1 MQFTFKKNERITGE
15 KRIESLF
22 SNGQSFVAYPMRVI
36 FAKSSSSDD
45 LPPVSVLI
53 SVPKKRIKSA
63 VQRNR
68 IKRLIRETY
77 RLNKH
82 LITTEENCRL
92 DVAFVYVKDEL
103 SDYATVEKGMLK
115 ALKFLS
121 EQTKLIEKQQEQC

>member
-1 MQFTFKKNERITGE
+1 MYQFKKNERITGE

-36 FAKSSSSDD
+36 FVKTASVPD
-45 LPPVSVLI
+45 LPPVSVLV

-63 VQRNR
+63 VQRNK

-82 LITTEENCRL
+82 LITKEIDFRL

-103 SDYATVEKGMLK
+103 TDYATVEKGMLK
-115 ALKFLS
+115 ALKLLS
-121 EQTKLIEKQQEQC
+121 EQAQQIEKQQEKC

>member
-36 FAKSSSSDD
+36 FAKTASVAD
-45 LPPVSVLI
+45 LPPVSVLV

-82 LITTEENCRL
+82 LIATCDCHL

>member
-1 MQFTFKKNERITGE
+1 MQTFKKKERVTGE
-15 KRIESLF
+15 KRVEALF
-22 SNGQSFVAYPMRVI
+22 ANGQSFVAYPMRVV
-36 FAKSSSSDD
+36 FVETAPVTETAFNGAQYSQ
-45 LPPVSVLI
+45 LPPISILI

-82 LITTEENCRL
+82 LIELSDNRL

-103 SDYATVEKGMLK
+103 SDYATIEKGMLK
-115 ALKFLS
+115 ALKLLS
-121 EQTKLIEKQQEQC
+121 EHTEK